1 MDEQPIDTLNVIPF
15 VDIMLV
21 LLTIVLTTA
30 SFIATGRVPV
40 ALPQTSHAETG
51 RQKAKTIEL
60 TVGGGIYYE
69 GEQISKEAFAERAKD
84 LPPETSFLVR
94 ADRAIQFQQFI
105 ELTDVL
111 KQLKFSRVAIQTKN
125 TAK

>member
-1 MDEQPIDTLNVIPF
+1 MNDEPIDTLNVIPF

-30 SFIATGRVPV
+30 SFIATGRIPV

-51 RQKAKTIEL
+51 KQKDKTIEL

-69 GEQISKEAFAERAKD
+69 GEQVSKETLTERAKG
-84 LPPETSFLVR
+84 LPPETSFLIR

-105 ELTDVL
+105 DVTDVL
-111 KQLKFSRVAIQTKN
+111 KQLKFTKVAIQTRN
-125 TAK
+125 TAR